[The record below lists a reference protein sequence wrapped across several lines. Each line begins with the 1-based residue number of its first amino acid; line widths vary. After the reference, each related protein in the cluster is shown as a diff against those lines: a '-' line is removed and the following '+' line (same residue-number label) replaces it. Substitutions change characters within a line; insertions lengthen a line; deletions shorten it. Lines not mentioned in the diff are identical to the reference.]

1 MGERILVW
9 DVPVRVFHWTLVLSF
24 CGAFLTAESD
34 RFRDVHV
41 MLGYTVLGMVAFRVL
56 WGFVGGR
63 YARFSAF
70 LFKPGDVI
78 AYLAALL
85 RGNAERHV
93 GHNPAGSVAIWLLL
107 ALATIAGFTGWLAL
121 QDGGEALEELHEG
134 ISFAMLTVVALH
146 VAGVA
151 ASSLLHGENLV
162 RSMFTGVK
170 EGEAQQAEHRS
181 YAWVGVIML
190 LAVVTFWACY
200 SAYSAMSP
208 DAAMVHAE
216 DDDDDD

>member
-1 MGERILVW
+1 MSERIQVW

-34 RFRDVHV
+34 RYRDIHV
-41 MLGYTVLGMVAFRVL
+41 MLGYTALGMVAFRML

-78 AYLAALL
+78 AYLASLL

-107 ALATIAGFTGWLAL
+107 ALAVISGATGWLTL
-121 QDGGEALEELHEG
+121 QDSGEVLEELHEG
-134 ISFAMLTVVALH
+134 IAFAMLTVVLLH
-146 VAGVA
+146 VGGVV
-151 ASSLLHGENLV
+151 ASSILHGENLV
-162 RSMFTGVK
+162 RAMFTGEK
-170 EGEAQQAEHRS
+170 EGEPQQGEHRS

-190 LAVVTFWACY
+190 LAVVTFWAGY
-200 SAYSAMSP
+200 SAVSAMAP
-208 DAAMVHAE
+208 DTAAVHVE
-216 DDDDDD
+216 DDDD

>member
-1 MGERILVW
+1 MSERILVW

-41 MLGYTVLGMVAFRVL
+41 MLGYTALGMIAFRLL

-70 LFKPGDVI
+70 LFKPGDII

-107 ALATIAGFTGWLAL
+107 ALALTSGVTGWLAL
-121 QDGGEALEELHEG
+121 QDSGEVLEELHEG
-134 ISFAMLTVVALH
+134 ISFAMLAVVALH
-146 VAGVA
+146 VAGVV
-151 ASSLLHGENLV
+151 ASSMLHGENLV
-162 RSMFTGVK
+162 RAMFTGEK

-181 YAWVGVIML
+181 RAWVGVIMM
-190 LAVVTFWACY
+190 LAVVTFWAGY
-200 SAYSAMSP
+200 SAYSAMAP
-208 DAAMVHAE
+208 DVVAVHAEE
-216 DDDDDD
+216 DDDD